1 MVKLFSKLIKYEGG
15 KYFVVT
21 PSEKISLNFE
31 KEIFYIIDF
40 KRIDGDY
47 FFKTNTEEWVKLTRE
62 NELNVSMVDGQPY
75 PRIRVKKH
83 IWGLLSRN
91 IFYKII
97 SEADQNGDKLF
108 LISDGVY
115 FYLN

>member
-1 MVKLFSKLIKYEGG
+1 
-15 KYFVVT
+15 
-21 PSEKISLNFE
+21 
-31 KEIFYIIDF
+31 
-40 KRIDGDY
+40 
-47 FFKTNTEEWVKLTRE
+47 
-62 NELNVSMVDGQPY
+62 MVDGQPY
-75 PRIRVKKH
+75 PRLRVKKH

-108 LISDGVY
+108 LISDDVY